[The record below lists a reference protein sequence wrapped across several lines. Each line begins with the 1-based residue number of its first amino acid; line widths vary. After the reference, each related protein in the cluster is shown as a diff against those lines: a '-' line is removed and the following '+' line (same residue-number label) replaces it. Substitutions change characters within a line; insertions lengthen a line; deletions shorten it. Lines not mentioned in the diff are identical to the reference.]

1 MEVIYKNPSDRI
13 KNLQVEKVYEVRSEN
28 GDWYAILNDAGKE
41 ANYHRKLFEVI
52 PVPPPERIWSIGE
65 IRLTNQDGN
74 HGNYNVPILLNEV
87 EEGILP
93 LYLNSVNISCGI
105 VYIGSIQTAIDILE
119 SEDMPTSRKAE
130 LLAEALQS
138 VLVRHNVRFGI
149 ISVTNAVED
158 FIELLKNHLGD
169 RATTTPWKVNPNSG
183 NEICVMVIEKED

>member
-13 KNLQVEKVYEVRSEN
+13 KNLQVEKTYEVQSEN
-28 GDWYAILNDAGKE
+28 GDWYTILNDAGKE
-41 ANYHRKLFEVI
+41 ANYHRRLFEVV
-52 PVPPPERIWSIGE
+52 PVVPPERIWSIGE
-65 IRLTNQDGN
+65 IRLTNLNED

-87 EEGILP
+87 EEGVLP
-93 LYLNSVNISCGI
+93 LYLNSTNISCGI
-105 VYIGSIQTAIDILE
+105 VYIGSIQTAIGILKSKDI
-119 SEDMPTSRKAE
+119 PTSRKVE
-130 LLAEALQS
+130 LLAEALQR
-138 VLVRHNVRFGI
+138 VLVYHNVRFGI